1 MRRSHGNTGE
11 RSSPDPELEAAM
23 RHVRLVGEQ
32 LDLASALDDG
42 AAAISKIV
50 HLGRH
55 LVEGEEA
62 LVGRA
67 GCPLPA
73 RLHQGCHGV

>member
-1 MRRSHGNTGE
+1 MCR
-11 RSSPDPELEAAM
+11 
-23 RHVRLVGEQ
+23 VRLVGEQ
-32 LDLASALDDG
+32 LDLAAALDDG
-42 AAAISKIV
+42 AAAIAQIA

-55 LVEGEEA
+55 LVKGEEA

>member
-1 MRRSHGNTGE
+1 MRRSQGNTGE

-23 RHVRLVGEQ
+23 RRVGVVGEQ

-42 AAAISKIV
+42 AAAISQLT

-67 GCPLPA
+67 GGPLPA
-73 RLHQGCHGV
+73 RLH